1 MVYIDYII
9 YVKFK
14 ACLAS
19 LNDDLDDRF
28 VEIEI
33 ETSEL
38 NRRRDIF
45 QANEKT
51 IAELKE
57 KHQKDQDEFDLL
69 KAENNELDEQLQR
82 QLKFIGTGTYTLT
95 G

>member
-1 MVYIDYII
+1 M
-9 YVKFK
+9 
-14 ACLAS
+14 AS

-45 QANEKT
+45 QTNEKT